1 MTTNRLQFATKRDVN
16 GNTYSLVVDL
26 TSKEFSRDNH
36 WIDSEFVRITRA
48 EMRRI
53 TEQLKQANF
62 KEI

>member
-1 MTTNRLQFATKRDVN
+1 MTSNRLQFATKRDVN

-26 TSKEFSRDNH
+26 SSKEFSRDNH
-36 WIDSEFVRITRA
+36 WVNCDFVRITRA

-53 TEQLKQANF
+53 VESLKAANY